1 MRSTLGVLA
10 AALTFSAP
18 PEADVQGLYEGKLGG
33 APFEAR
39 LVALGKDTYKLLVR
53 QAAPGGAVLKAELD
67 GQAEGEAVSFKSK
80 DGSWSAAWGSGTLK
94 GTGPGGASLEAA
106 RVRRTPPTLGK
117 APPAGAI
124 VLLDGKDFSN
134 VTARSSEWSPGE
146 DGSVQVPKGGMNSRM
161 EFEGSLDLHVEF
173 FCPLMSAARGQA
185 RANSGCY
192 LPNGDEVQVL
202 DSFGMDTYK
211 GGGCGGIYGFKDP
224 DAFDVFSLASLP
236 PGEWQTYDIEY
247 RVEKKDGTP
256 SGKPRLTVYHNGIK
270 IHDAVEL
277 KREARKGR
285 LHFQDHGNPVRYRN
299 IWVVPRD

>member
-1 MRSTLGVLA
+1 MRSALRVLA
-10 AALTFSAP
+10 AALVFGPP
-18 PEADVQGLYEGKLGG
+18 PEVDVQGLYEGTLGG

-53 QAAPGGAVLKAELD
+53 QAVPGQAPLKAELE
-67 GQAEGEAVSFKSK
+67 GRAEGDGVAFKSK
-80 DGSWSAAWGSGTLK
+80 DGQWSAAWAAGALK
-94 GTGPGGASLEAA
+94 GTRPGGAAFEAV
-106 RVRRTPPTLGK
+106 RVRRKPPTLGQ

-124 VLLDGKDFSN
+124 ALLDGKDFSN
-134 VTARSSEWSPGE
+134 LTARAPEWNPAE
-146 DGSVQVPKGGMNSRM
+146 DGSVQVPKGGMNSKM

-173 FCPLMSAARGQA
+173 FCPFMPQARGQA

-224 DAFDVFSLASLP
+224 DAFDGFSLASLP

-247 RVEKKDGTP
+247 RVEKKDGKP

-277 KREARKGR
+277 KRDARKGR
-285 LHFQDHGNPVRYRN
+285 LHFQDHGDPVRYRN
-299 IWVVPRD
+299 IWVLPRD